1 MKKYKA
7 LNQFLMILIF
17 VSFLTNLNAQTGLNF
32 QGVARTASNA
42 VIASQDITLKLSI
55 LQGSATGL
63 TEYIE
68 VRKVTTN
75 AQGLFTAVIGDSLTI
90 STLGKFSDIDW
101 KLSPKFLKIEID
113 PAAGNNFITM
123 GTTQF
128 QFVAYAKFANS
139 VLAENISGIVP
150 VARGGTGS
158 NSLTT
163 LKSNLALDKVNN
175 TADSS
180 KPISN
185 STQSA
190 LDQKLNIIDSTKA
203 YVTPTQLARYNF
215 SSGGTNIDTTNL
227 ANYINMKLD
236 KSDTTTLSNRINSK
250 LDKSDITTLSNRI
263 NLKLD
268 ITDTSSLFR
277 KSDTANLSNRIN
289 LKLNS
294 VDTASL
300 LRKIDTTTLSNRIDF
315 KLNIS
320 DTTSL
325 FRKSD
330 TSTLSNR
337 INLKLDITDT
347 SSLFRKS
354 DTASLSNRINL
365 KLNSADTSSLFRKSD
380 TTNLYNRINLKL
392 NSADTSSLFRKSD
405 TASLSN
411 RINLKLNSAD
421 TSSLF
426 RKSDTTNLY
435 NRINLKLNINDTA
448 ILLRKSDTA
457 TLSNRIDFKL
467 NINDTSSLL
476 QKSDTSSLSNRINL
490 KLNKSDTSTLSNR
503 INLKLN
509 ISDTSNLLRKSQ
521 VGAINGAASLD
532 AAGKIPSVQ
541 IPAISFS
548 SVDVVDNE
556 FKMLNLPLTKVI
568 GAIAIR
574 LDLSKNFV
582 LAELPASNRSN
593 WVELVSPTDVV
604 QTVNGKPGP
613 AVAIEKSDI
622 GLINVDNTSDI
633 NKPVSDAT
641 KDSLSTRLYIT
652 DTSLLLKKSDT
663 SFLLQKVDTTAILAM
678 YAKKFTKDVVVNFGG
693 GSLGKYANGTTIP
706 SKGKTLD
713 EFLLDLVSKSV
724 APSFTAP
731 SVSIGANP
739 GFDNYEIGYVPGLV
753 TFNYTYTANNG
764 GGVISALYYKD
775 ASSTPL
781 TGVNSITLDTLKTT
795 VSFKVVVNYAKG
807 TGTKPDNLSTEF
819 PNTINAGSTYATNNF
834 TPYSKRYWGGITS
847 PFLENQTYK
856 IEDFNPSSDQNGINK
871 GFSFNFTPNGRQ
883 YIFVAY
889 LASNAADI
897 TKVTWGSLDY
907 TFTKSLVWFEN
918 ARGYKQLYKVFTST
932 ETYDAGI
939 TGISTQ

>member
-1 MKKYKA
+1 MKKNKV
-7 LNQFLMILIF
+7 LIQCLMVLIF

-277 KSDTANLSNRIN
+277 KSDTTILYDRIN
-289 LKLNS
+289 LKLNIA
-294 VDTASL
+294 DTISL
-300 LRKIDTTTLSNRIDF
+300 LKKIDTTTLSNRIDF

-330 TSTLSNR
+330 TSTLTNR
-337 INLKLDITDT
+337 INLKLT
-347 SSLFRKS
+347 
-354 DTASLSNRINL
+354 
-365 KLNSADTSSLFRKSD
+365 
-380 TTNLYNRINLKL
+380 
-392 NSADTSSLFRKSD
+392 
-405 TASLSN
+405 
-411 RINLKLNSAD
+411 
-421 TSSLF
+421 
-426 RKSDTTNLY
+426 
-435 NRINLKLNINDTA
+435 
-448 ILLRKSDTA
+448 
-457 TLSNRIDFKL
+457 
-467 NINDTSSLL
+467 
-476 QKSDTSSLSNRINL
+476 
-490 KLNKSDTSTLSNR
+490 KSDTSTLSNR
-503 INLKLN
+503 INYKLN
-509 ISDTSNLLRKSQ
+509 IADTSSLLRKSQ

-532 AAGKIPSVQ
+532 ATGKVPSVQ

-548 SVDVVDNE
+548 SVDVVNSME
-556 FKMLNLPLTKVI
+556 AMLSFTSGTGLPTDRLI
-568 GAIAIR
+568 GSIVVR
-574 LDLSKNFV
+574 LDSSKNFV
-582 LAELPASNRSN
+582 LANLPASNRTN
-593 WVELVSPTDVV
+593 WIELVNPDAPVKA
-604 QTVNGKPGP
+604 VNGLTGYIDLRKVNIP
-613 AVAIEKSDI
+613 D
-622 GLINVDNTSDI
+622 LINVDNTSDI
-633 NKPVSDAT
+633 LKPL
-641 KDSLSTRLYIT
+641 SLAASTALDLKLNIT
-652 DTSLLLKKSDT
+652 DTSILFKKSDT

-724 APSFTAP
+724 APSFSSP

-739 GFDNYEIGYVPGLV
+739 GAGAYEIGYDPGLV
-753 TFNYTYTANNG
+753 TLSSTYTKNDGGNATSTLFYKSGTVLSANTNSPG
-764 GGVISALYYKD
+764 PITTTISY
-775 ASSTPL
+775 SVT
-781 TGVNSITLDTLKTT
+781 
-795 VSFKVVVNYAKG
+795 VNYAAG
-807 TGTKPDNLSTEF
+807 TSTKPDNLGTSY
-819 PNTINAGSTYATNNF
+819 PNTISTGSTSASLNF
-834 TPYSKRYWGGITS
+834 SSYSKRYWGGIS
-847 PFLENQTYK
+847 IPFNTTTIY
-856 IEDFNPSSDQNGINK
+856 
-871 GFSFNFTPNGRQ
+871 
-883 YIFVAY
+883 
-889 LASNAADI
+889 DI
-897 TKVTWGSLDY
+897 TALSPSPNADNSGGSKGITATIAISGTQYAYYAYPATNADLTSIMY
-907 TFTKSLVWFEN
+907 NNFESINTFTKTIVQIKN
-918 ARGYKQLYKVFTST
+918 AQGYTQNYKVYTSN
-932 ETYDAGI
+932 DP
-939 TGISTQ
+939 ISATLTSVTFN

>member
-7 LNQFLMILIF
+7 LNQLVMILFF

-63 TEYIE
+63 TEYVE

-75 AQGLFTAVIGDSLTI
+75 AQGLFTAVIGDSFTI

-163 LKSNLALDKVNN
+163 LKSNLTLDKVNN

-227 ANYINMKLD
+227 SNYINMKLD

-300 LRKIDTTTLSNRIDF
+300 LKKIDTTTLSNRIDF
-315 KLNIS
+315 KLNIN

-337 INLKLDITDT
+337 INLKLT
-347 SSLFRKS
+347 KS
-354 DTASLSNRINL
+354 DTSNLSNRIN
-365 KLNSADTSSLFRKSD
+365 
-380 TTNLYNRINLKL
+380 Y
-392 NSADTSSLFRKSD
+392 
-405 TASLSN
+405 
-411 RINLKLNSAD
+411 
-421 TSSLF
+421 
-426 RKSDTTNLY
+426 
-435 NRINLKLNINDTA
+435 KLNIT
-448 ILLRKSDTA
+448 
-457 TLSNRIDFKL
+457 
-467 NINDTSSLL
+467 
-476 QKSDTSSLSNRINL
+476 
-490 KLNKSDTSTLSNR
+490 
-503 INLKLN
+503 
-509 ISDTSNLLRKSQ
+509 DTSNLLRKSQ

-532 AAGKIPSVQ
+532 ATGKVPSVQ

-548 SVDVVDNE
+548 SVDVVNSME
-556 FKMLNLPLTKVI
+556 AMLSFTSGTGLPTDRLI
-568 GAIAIR
+568 GSIVVR
-574 LDLSKNFV
+574 LDSSKNFV
-582 LAELPASNRSN
+582 LANLPASNRTN
-593 WVELVSPTDVV
+593 WIELVNPDAPVKA
-604 QTVNGKPGP
+604 VNGLTGYIDLRKVNIP
-613 AVAIEKSDI
+613 D
-622 GLINVDNTSDI
+622 LINVDNTSDVL
-633 NKPVSDAT
+633 KPL
-641 KDSLSTRLYIT
+641 SLAASTALDLKLNIT
-652 DTSLLLKKSDT
+652 DTSNLLKKSDT

-724 APSFTAP
+724 APSFSAP
-731 SVSIGANP
+731 SVSIGASP
-739 GFDNYEIGYVPGLV
+739 SAGAYEIGYDPGVV
-753 TFNYTYTANNG
+753 TLNSSYNKYDGGNATSTLFYKSSNVLSANTNSPG
-764 GGVISALYYKD
+764 PITTTISY
-775 ASSTPL
+775 SVT
-781 TGVNSITLDTLKTT
+781 
-795 VSFKVVVNYAKG
+795 VNYAAG
-807 TGTKPDNLSTEF
+807 TSTKNDNLGTPY
-819 PNTINAGSTYATNNF
+819 PNTISTGSTSASLSF
-834 TPYSKRYWGGITS
+834 SSYSKRYWGGIS
-847 PFLENQTYK
+847 IPFNTTTVY
-856 IEDFNPSSDQNGINK
+856 
-871 GFSFNFTPNGRQ
+871 
-883 YIFVAY
+883 
-889 LASNAADI
+889 DI
-897 TKVTWGSLDY
+897 TALSPSPNADNSGGSKGITATIAISGTQYAYYAYPATNADLTSIMY
-907 TFTKSLVWFEN
+907 NNFESINTFTKTIVQIKN
-918 ARGYKQLYKVFTST
+918 AQGYTQNYKVYTSN
-932 ETYDAGI
+932 DP
-939 TGISTQ
+939 ISATLTSVTFN

>member
-17 VSFLTNLNAQTGLNF
+17 VSFLTNSNAQTGLNF

-277 KSDTANLSNRIN
+277 KSDT
-289 LKLNS
+289 
-294 VDTASL
+294 
-300 LRKIDTTTLSNRIDF
+300 
-315 KLNIS
+315 
-320 DTTSL
+320 
-325 FRKSD
+325 
-330 TSTLSNR
+330 STLS
-337 INLKLDITDT
+337 
-347 SSLFRKS
+347 
-354 DTASLSNRINL
+354 
-365 KLNSADTSSLFRKSD
+365 
-380 TTNLYNRINLKL
+380 
-392 NSADTSSLFRKSD
+392 
-405 TASLSN
+405 
-411 RINLKLNSAD
+411 
-421 TSSLF
+421 
-426 RKSDTTNLY
+426 

-467 NINDTSSLL
+467 NINDTTSLFR
-476 QKSDTSSLSNRINL
+476 KSDTSTLSTRINL
-490 KLNKSDTSTLSNR
+490 KLTKSDTSTLSNR
-503 INLKLN
+503 INYKLN
-509 ISDTSNLLRKSQ
+509 IADTSNLLNKSQ

-532 AAGKIPSVQ
+532 ADGKIPSVQ

-548 SVDVVDNE
+548 SVDVVNSME
-556 FKMLNLPLTKVI
+556 AMLSFTSSGTGLPTDRLI
-568 GAIAIR
+568 GSIVVR
-574 LDLSKNFV
+574 LDSSKNFV
-582 LAELPASNRSN
+582 LANLPASNRAN
-593 WVELVSPTDVV
+593 WIELVNPDAPVKA
-604 QTVNGKPGP
+604 VNGLTGYIDLRKVNIP
-613 AVAIEKSDI
+613 D
-622 GLINVDNTSDI
+622 LINVDNTSDI
-633 NKPVSDAT
+633 LKPL
-641 KDSLSTRLYIT
+641 SLAASTALDLKLNIT
-652 DTSLLLKKSDT
+652 DTSILFKKSDT

-693 GSLGKYANGTTIP
+693 GSLGKYANGATIP

-724 APSFTAP
+724 APSFSAP

-739 GFDNYEIGYVPGLV
+739 GAGAYEIGYDPGVV
-753 TFNYTYTANNG
+753 TLNSTYTKNDG
-764 GGVISALYYKD
+764 GNATSTIFYK
-775 ASSTPL
+775 SSTAL
-781 TGVNSITLDTLKTT
+781 QANTNSPGPITTT
-795 VSFKVVVNYAKG
+795 ISYSVVVGYAAG
-807 TGTKPDNLSTEF
+807 TLTKNDNLGTPY
-819 PNTINAGSTYATNNF
+819 PNTISNGSTSAALSF
-834 TPYSKRYWGGITS
+834 SSYSKRYWGGIS
-847 PFLENQTYK
+847 IPFNTTTIY
-856 IEDFNPSSDQNGINK
+856 
-871 GFSFNFTPNGRQ
+871 
-883 YIFVAY
+883 
-889 LASNAADI
+889 DI
-897 TKVTWGSLDY
+897 TALSPSPNADNSGGSKGITATIVISGTQYAYYAYPATNADLTSIMY
-907 TFTKSLVWFEN
+907 NNFESINTFTKTIVQIKN
-918 ARGYKQLYKVFTST
+918 AQEYTQNYKVYTSN
-932 ETYDAGI
+932 DP
-939 TGISTQ
+939 ISATLTSVTFN

>member
-17 VSFLTNLNAQTGLNF
+17 VLFLTKLNAQTGLNF

-63 TEYIE
+63 TEYVE

-75 AQGLFTAVIGDSLTI
+75 AQGLFTVVIGDSLTI

-113 PAAGNNFITM
+113 PAAGNNFINM

-128 QFVAYAKFANS
+128 QYVAYAKFANS

-150 VARGGTGS
+150 VARGGTGT

-190 LDQKLNIIDSTKA
+190 LDQKLNIVDSTKA

-277 KSDTANLSNRIN
+277 KSDTTILYDRIN
-289 LKLNS
+289 LKLNIA
-294 VDTASL
+294 DTISL
-300 LRKIDTTTLSNRIDF
+300 LKKTDITTLSNRIDY
-315 KLNIS
+315 KLNIN

-337 INLKLDITDT
+337 INLKLT
-347 SSLFRKS
+347 KS
-354 DTASLSNRINL
+354 DTI
-365 KLNSADTSSLFRKSD
+365 
-380 TTNLYNRINLKL
+380 
-392 NSADTSSLFRKSD
+392 
-405 TASLSN
+405 
-411 RINLKLNSAD
+411 
-421 TSSLF
+421 
-426 RKSDTTNLY
+426 
-435 NRINLKLNINDTA
+435 
-448 ILLRKSDTA
+448 
-457 TLSNRIDFKL
+457 
-467 NINDTSSLL
+467 
-476 QKSDTSSLSNRINL
+476 
-490 KLNKSDTSTLSNR
+490 TLSNR
-503 INLKLN
+503 INYKLN
-509 ISDTSNLLRKSQ
+509 IADTSNLLRKSQ

-532 AAGKIPSVQ
+532 ATGKVPSVQ

-548 SVDVVDNE
+548 SVDVVNSME
-556 FKMLNLPLTKVI
+556 AMLSFTSGTGLPTDRLI
-568 GAIAIR
+568 GSIVVR
-574 LDLSKNFV
+574 LDSSKNFV
-582 LAELPASNRSN
+582 LANLPASKRTN
-593 WVELVSPTDVV
+593 WIELVNPDAPVKA
-604 QTVNGKPGP
+604 VNGLTGYIDLRKVNIP
-613 AVAIEKSDI
+613 D
-622 GLINVDNTSDI
+622 LINVDNTSDVL
-633 NKPVSDAT
+633 KPLSLAASNAL
-641 KDSLSTRLYIT
+641 DSKLNIT
-652 DTSLLLKKSDT
+652 DTSILFKKSDT

-724 APSFTAP
+724 APSFSAP
-731 SVSIGANP
+731 SVSIGASP
-739 GFDNYEIGYVPGLV
+739 SAGAYEIGYDPGVV
-753 TFNYTYTANNG
+753 TLNSSYNKYDGGNATSTLFYKSGTVLSAN
-764 GGVISALYYKD
+764 
-775 ASSTPL
+775 T
-781 TGVNSITLDTLKTT
+781 NSPGPITTS
-795 VSFKVVVNYAKG
+795 VSYSVTVNYAAG
-807 TGTKPDNLSTEF
+807 TSTKPDNLGTSY
-819 PNTINAGSTYATNNF
+819 PNTITASSTSAALSF
-834 TPYSKRYWGGITS
+834 SSYSKRYWGGVS
-847 PFLENQTYK
+847 VPFNTTTVY
-856 IEDFNPSSDQNGINK
+856 
-871 GFSFNFTPNGRQ
+871 
-883 YIFVAY
+883 
-889 LASNAADI
+889 DI
-897 TKVTWGSLDY
+897 TAFSPSPNADNSGGSKGITATIAISGTQYAYYAYPATNADLTSIMYNNFQSID
-907 TFTKSLVWFEN
+907 TFTKTIVQIKN
-918 ARGYKQLYKVFTST
+918 AQGYTQNYKVYTSN
-932 ETYDAGI
+932 DP
-939 TGISTQ
+939 ISATLTSVTFN